1 MRPPP
6 MSFALPHG
14 LRGRRQMRFRAT
26 IELAGKTA
34 ASIQVPAEVVDS
46 LGAGRKPP
54 VRVTARGHTYRST
67 VASRGD
73 RYLIE
78 SAPRTARSPV
88 LAPVSGGRQG
98 ARDAQRGAKALTALA
113 AEPRMH
119 AAQLDEARL
128 ELLQQVDQLPALLLV
143 EPPAQLVLV
152 VDRDLGRP
160 LEQGVSL
167 SREVQPA
174 DPAVGR
180 IGPPLQKAALFEG
193 VYLGYH
199 PAWRY
204 PESISQRLLR
214 LPLGRGHEA
223 HQGELAGMDPER
235 LELLGEAPGRCEA
248 QLGEQEAHASG
259 RGVRN

>member
-6 MSFALPHG
+6 MSFAFPHG

-26 IELAGKTA
+26 IQLAGKTA

-54 VRVTARGHTYRST
+54 V
-67 VASRGD
+67 
-73 RYLIE
+73 
-78 SAPRTARSPV
+78 
-88 LAPVSGGRQG
+88 SGGRQG
-98 ARDAQRGAKALTALA
+98 ARHAQRGAKALTALA

-174 DPAVGR
+174 DAAVGR

-248 QLGEQEAHASG
+248 QLGEQEAHA
-259 RGVRN
+259 